1 MGNVRIYSVG
11 RDLVYQIWQNDKTEC
26 FAGRPYPRNTRENQL
41 SQFVMTLRIP
51 IMCWAHAS
59 LREKSSRE
67 LLAKTPLIFDE
78 SWIFTLSHTQPIQ
91 RNLTYN
97 TGYIRLNRITIKFG
111 TELKPTQISC
121 KSQLYIFIYIWWCM
135 FLHLSL
141 HVLFLFSF
149 YTNVSLCMQSL
160 FSVSHK
166 MPWWVLF

>member
-1 MGNVRIYSVG
+1 M
-11 RDLVYQIWQNDKTEC
+11 YQKWQSGKTEC

-41 SQFVMTLRIP
+41 SQFVMTLHIP
-51 IMCWAHAS
+51 VMCWAHAS

-67 LLAKTPLIFDE
+67 LPVKTPLIFDE
-78 SWIFTLSHTQPIQ
+78 SWIFTFSHTQPIQ